1 MYVRVVSARALY
13 RSMHMRMGAPELEIA
28 FVLQIHLEMADD
40 HITEED
46 VGLRMAPRYLAQ
58 TEI

>member
-1 MYVRVVSARALY
+1 
-13 RSMHMRMGAPELEIA
+13 MHMRMGAPELEIA